1 MSLGQ
6 GGGGRATRRVGD
18 LLREFL
24 ETRGWASGDPYT
36 PLFTGWKEVAG
47 PALADHSRL
56 ADVDD
61 GVLVVDVDH
70 PGWMQML
77 ALRRQA
83 VLEAARRAAPKAH
96 ITGLRGRIGR

>member
-1 MSLGQ
+1 MNPGRGGQ
-6 GGGGRATRRVGD
+6 ERESRRVGD

-24 ETRGWASGDPYT
+24 EARGWASGDPCT
-36 PLFTGWKEVAG
+36 PLFTGWKDIVG
-47 PALADHSRL
+47 PALASHSRL